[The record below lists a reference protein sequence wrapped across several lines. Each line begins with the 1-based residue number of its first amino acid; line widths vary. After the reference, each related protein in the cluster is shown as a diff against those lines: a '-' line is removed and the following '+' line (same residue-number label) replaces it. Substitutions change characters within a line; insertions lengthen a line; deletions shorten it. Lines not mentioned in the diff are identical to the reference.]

1 MLEGF
6 SPVQAGTDKEE
17 RQFHRLTKIAV
28 NTAPDSYLQLSM
40 PPLTAVCL
48 RPVRL
53 SQFLPSLIRSRSRGC
68 RLWPWVAGSIVY
80 RLHAGLMV
88 WAF

>member
-1 MLEGF
+1 MPAGF

-53 SQFLPSLIRSRSRGC
+53 SPVFTQSNQIPLPWLQT
-68 RLWPWVAGSIVY
+68 VAIGGMLY
-80 RLHAGLMV
+80 L
-88 WAF
+88 

>member
-1 MLEGF
+1 MPAGF

-53 SQFLPSLIRSRSRGC
+53 SPVFTESNQIPLPRLQTVAMGGRLYSL
-68 RLWPWVAGSIVY
+68 
-80 RLHAGLMV
+80 
-88 WAF
+88 

>member
-1 MLEGF
+1 MPAGF
-6 SPVQAGTDKEE
+6 SPVRAGTDKEE

-53 SQFLPSLIRSRSRGC
+53 SPVFTQSNQIPLPWLQTVAMGGRLYSL
-68 RLWPWVAGSIVY
+68 
-80 RLHAGLMV
+80 
-88 WAF
+88 